1 MKEESPFMNLLD
13 GDFSSPSRKTG
24 SRLSI
29 STIVDAMCCLGPMA
43 EETLGLIE
51 KNRLNDAPTKINVIS
66 GRKRGNILGEI
77 WHVPKTHS
85 PKNPTGPPTARS
97 TLRRARSEPA
107 MPTFVASEDTKG
119 QEINKVAESKSSS
132 RSSSPDLYKLL
143 DMSWPWNSAPRFSPV
158 SAYIKNKTTEVT
170 DSTASSDDSDTSEDY
185 LSCLTDTSA
194 YDADKA
200 ETEETSSDTMLSVIS
215 LNGLWFQED
224 TCGTGMPGSHQDA
237 NEAESEETGSDTM
250 LSITLL
256 EGLWFRADSSTGRPG
271 PQQGAEVPAS
281 ISTSG
286 VLKKTDAQCSERA
299 HDTIDILD
307 APQSENTG
315 YENDNEI
322 QVEESPPISSKDQSQ
337 EVATASKKK
346 HRRGWRR
353 VRRQIHHLFSSLFC
367 CLLTPKTEDTVPR
380 SEEQAWAHGS

>member
-1 MKEESPFMNLLD
+1 
-13 GDFSSPSRKTG
+13 
-24 SRLSI
+24 
-29 STIVDAMCCLGPMA
+29 MA

-66 GRKRGNILGEI
+66 GRKRGGNILGEI

-85 PKNPTGPPTARS
+85 PKSPTGPPTARP

-107 MPTFVASEDTKG
+107 LPTFVASEDTKT
-119 QEINKVAESKSSS
+119 QEVSKVTKSKSSS

-143 DMSWPWNSAPRFSPV
+143 DMSWPWNSAPRVSPV
-158 SAYIKNKTTEVT
+158 SAYIKNKTTEDT

-194 YDADKA
+194 YDNSAPHDA
-200 ETEETSSDTMLSVIS
+200 EEDESEETSSDTMLS
-215 LNGLWFQED
+215 F
-224 TCGTGMPGSHQDA
+224 TP
-237 NEAESEETGSDTM
+237 
-250 LSITLL
+250 L

-307 APQSENTG
+307 APQCENTG

-322 QVEESPPISSKDQSQ
+322 QVEESPPISNKDQSQ

-346 HRRGWRR
+346 HRRGWKE
-353 VRRQIHHLFSSLFC
+353 VRRQICHLFSSLFC
-367 CLLTPKTEDTVPR
+367 CLLTPKAEDTVPR
-380 SEEQAWAHGS
+380 SEEQAWVHGS